1 MNVGAATV
9 SIIVIVCVCEPY
21 VPVIVSVL
29 VPIAAVLATVNRIVL
44 LYVVGL
50 EEKAA
55 VTPLSIWAVTPATP
69 HIRWVKSG
77 SLSLIFI

>member
-50 EEKAA
+50 VEKAA
-55 VTPLSIWAVTPATP
+55 VTPLGRPEIERFTLPLKP
-69 HIRWVKSG
+69 
-77 SLSLIFI
+77 F

>member
-55 VTPLSIWAVTPATP
+55 VTPLGRPEIERFTLPLKP
-69 HIRWVKSG
+69 
-77 SLSLIFI
+77 F